1 LISDPK
7 KIGRKKNERIKQMV
21 SHIETVKSQYPVP
34 AVSLAAVAGIS
45 ASSYKRWKR
54 RICCRKE
61 PVQKPGVKKVAS
73 IDLEDLK
80 QQIDALNHGKKRT
93 AGTGRLYLVNR
104 HGISRRDFN
113 EMVRQARTS
122 AKRSSSAALCRVC
135 WLRPDLAWALD
146 GLQYATCYVHNLQD
160 LCSRYKFAPMTC
172 DHMPCGEEV
181 AGHLDRHFTRF
192 GPPLFIKRDNGGNL
206 NHRAVNA
213 ILEEQLI
220 IPINNPCYSAS
231 YNGAIE
237 HSQGELKTWIGKW
250 KSAAKTNRELALLV
264 ENAVHALN
272 HNPRR
277 SLSGSNAC
285 RTYFVSDRF
294 RYSKR
299 QRRQAWD
306 WIRDLAAEISAKC
319 AKNKI
324 DPAALRIA
332 ARKWLEKNNLIII
345 DRPKMGTSEQLR

>member
-21 SHIETVKSQYPVP
+21 SHIETLKSQYPVP